1 MHFLV
6 LGGAGFM
13 GSHIV
18 DALVARR
25 HKVRVFDLPNV
36 GTQNLKQCL
45 DSIEVIG
52 GDFKNENDVSLALE
66 GIEFIVHLVGTTLP
80 EPSNENPAYDVD
92 TNVISTLKLLDHAI
106 NKGVKRVIFV
116 SSGGTVYGIPKSLPI
131 PETHPT
137 NPLCS
142 YGITKLTIEKYLALY
157 HRLYDLDYTILRLGN
172 PFGERQRIA
181 NVQGAVAV
189 FLGKI
194 IQNQP
199 ITIWGDGSVARDFF
213 YVGDFVSAFMRIIDS
228 DPVSKIYN
236 VASGQACSINEIL
249 SIIRKISGKEFSVNY
264 TPGRKFDV
272 PVNCLDISKAINELG
287 WRPQFSLEEG
297 IQKTWEWLKNS
308 RELK

>member
-1 MHFLV
+1 MRFLV

-18 DALVARR
+18 DALVARH

-45 DSIEVIG
+45 DSIEVVG
-52 GDFKNENDVSLALE
+52 GDFKNESDVSLALE
-66 GIEFIVHLVGTTLP
+66 DIDFIVHLVGTTLP

-92 TNVISTLKLLDHAI
+92 TNVISTLKLLDHAV

-194 IQNQP
+194 YQNQP

-213 YVGDFVSAFMRIIDS
+213 HIGDFISAFVRIIDS

-236 VASGQACSINEIL
+236 IASGQAHSINEVL
-249 SIIRKISGKEFSVNY
+249 SIIREVSRKDFSVSY
-264 TPGRKFDV
+264 APGRKFDV
-272 PVNCLDISKAINELG
+272 PVNCLDIKRARDELE
-287 WRPQFSLEEG
+287 WQPQVSLKEG
-297 IQKTWEWLKNS
+297 IQRTWEWLKGS
-308 RELK
+308 TGFR

>member
-1 MHFLV
+1 MNFLV
-6 LGGAGFM
+6 LGGAGFI

-36 GTQNLKQCL
+36 STQNLKQCL
-45 DSIEVIG
+45 NSIEIIG
-52 GDFKNENDVSLALE
+52 GDFKNENDVALALE
-66 GIEFIVHLVGTTLP
+66 NVDVIVHLIGTTLP

-92 TNVISTLKLLDHAI
+92 TNVNATLRLLDHAV
-106 NKGVKRVIFV
+106 NKGVKKVLFI
-116 SSGGTVYGIPKSLPI
+116 SSGGTVYGIPQSLPI

-157 HRLYDLDYTILRLGN
+157 HSLHNLDYTILRLGN
-172 PFGERQRIA
+172 PYGERQRTT

-194 IQNQP
+194 YQDQP

-213 YVGDFVSAFMRIIDS
+213 YISDFISAFLRVIDS
-228 DPVSKIYN
+228 DTDTKIFN
-236 VASGQACSINEIL
+236 IASGQAHSINEIL
-249 SIIRKISGKEFSVNY
+249 SIIREVSGKNVSVNH

-272 PVNCLDISKAINELG
+272 PVNCLDISRAIIELG
-287 WRPQFSLEEG
+287 WQPHVSLKEG
-297 IQKTWEWLKNS
+297 IRKTWEWMKAS
-308 RELK
+308 TRSE